1 MVKFPTEK
9 RELMLESGNK
19 SRKGDA
25 KKKKEQPL
33 LQPNTDQ
40 ATKELQNALSLDTL
54 LNGSLTVLNSV
65 TDLIQDQ
72 KALSTIADFCSQ
84 GASME
89 TVEGALG
96 IESGQLKQW
105 LRIGKSE
112 KNGPYRALYLF
123 YSRINASTRLLAE
136 SCLLSKSPKE
146 WLDRVEF
153 QNVLTSE
160 EPKTPKTLEG
170 KTSNNDPVQAGPMY
184 IDSDEFK

>member
-1 MVKFPTEK
+1 M
-9 RELMLESGNK
+9 
-19 SRKGDA
+19 
-25 KKKKEQPL
+25 
-33 LQPNTDQ
+33 QPNTDQ